1 MCSGV
6 IVCCRD
12 RSTEARMDL
21 EAQREQGNTRIAQ
34 LEEELVEDQRKK
46 VRENVELIR
55 LNRSL
60 ALQAVQVASLEAE
73 KQTLERD
80 REQLQEALRQAVAE
94 NGTTLRYMAMCMHWY

>member
-1 MCSGV
+1 MQ
-6 IVCCRD
+6 RLHNQ
-12 RSTEARMDL
+12 DL

-60 ALQAVQVASLEAE
+60 ALQAVQVAALEAE

-80 REQLQEALRQAVAE
+80 REQLQEALRQALAE
-94 NGTTLRYMAMCMHWY
+94 NGTTLR